1 MSVATIMKSVIKS
14 TPNISIV
21 VLNVLWVYL
30 TLGIRVRRT
39 RRAFEKQLIGQG
51 MSREDA
57 KRLSECFQD
66 LKDNIESAVK
76 QGIFSGVGSAIQ

>member
-1 MSVATIMKSVIKS
+1 MSVTTIMKSVIKS

-21 VLNVLWVYL
+21 VLNVLWLYL

-51 MSREDA
+51 MSKADA
-57 KRLSECFQD
+57 KRLSACFQD
-66 LKDNIESAVK
+66 LKDNIEIAVK
-76 QGIFSGVGSAIQ
+76 QGIVGGFGSAVQ